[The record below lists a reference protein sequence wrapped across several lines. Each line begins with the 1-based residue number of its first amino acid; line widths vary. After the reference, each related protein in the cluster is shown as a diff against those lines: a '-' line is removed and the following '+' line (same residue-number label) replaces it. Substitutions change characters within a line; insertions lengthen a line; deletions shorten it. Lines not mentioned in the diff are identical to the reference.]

1 MWEICFW
8 RQVPLFWKVVEII
21 SVSVSQNSIGILV
34 IFNVETSLKCQFSH
48 TFLKLEK
55 KNYCSFYLLFLLQAR
70 RAEVDCVILPEGNR
84 KDFADLPEF
93 VKEGL
98 EVHFVS
104 HYTDIYRIAFE
115 SWHRLYCGRKNVRVV
130 CGGIWMFIDIIR
142 SDSLNFHRKLTAAFA
157 PRKAPRASEYHGMF
171 K

>member
-1 MWEICFW
+1 M
-8 RQVPLFWKVVEII
+8 
-21 SVSVSQNSIGILV
+21 SVWSY
-34 IFNVETSLKCQFSH
+34 FFETRG
-48 TFLKLEK
+48 

-115 SWHRLYCGRKNVRVV
+115 S
-130 CGGIWMFIDIIR
+130 
-142 SDSLNFHRKLTAAFA
+142 
-157 PRKAPRASEYHGMF
+157 
-171 K
+171 